1 MAREPKESSIDELA
15 RGLAS
20 GTLSRGKALRLIGA
34 ALVGGTLASVRPV
47 LTLLAVSASRS
58 AVRRTVSAVAAT
70 APAAPALLR
79 VYRMAVPAAPPVTV
93 VADRSASM
101 APV

>member
-15 RGLAS
+15 RGLA
-20 GTLSRGKALRLIGA
+20 R
-34 ALVGGTLASVRPV
+34 
-47 LTLLAVSASRS
+47 
-58 AVRRTVSAVAAT
+58 
-70 APAAPALLR
+70 APALLR